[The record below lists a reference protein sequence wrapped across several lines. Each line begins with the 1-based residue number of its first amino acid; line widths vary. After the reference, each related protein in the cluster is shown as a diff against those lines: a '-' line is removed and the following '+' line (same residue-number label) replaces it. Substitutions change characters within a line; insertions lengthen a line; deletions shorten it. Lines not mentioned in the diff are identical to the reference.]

1 LGFHQLKCW
10 LGGFTYENE
19 GSTTNQWQD
28 SWARWEAATA
38 PWCPW
43 LGERGGPI
51 ADARLAACN
60 EDDDGSNMFEPT
72 IFFTDWWFGTF
83 FIFPYIGNNHPK

>member
-1 LGFHQLKCW
+1 MKMKVQPLINGKIPGP
-10 LGGFTYENE
+10 GGRRLRLP
-19 GSTTNQWQD
+19 GV
-28 SWARWEAATA
+28 
-38 PWCPW
+38 PW

-72 IFFTDWWFGTF
+72 IFF
-83 FIFPYIGNNHPK
+83 Y